1 MRSWSLQDAK
11 ARFSELVRICM
22 QDGPQLVTRHGCEA
36 VVIISAQEYERVSRP
51 RQGLKEFFLSAPRVD
66 LDIDRSADTGRGMEL

>member
-22 QDGPQLVTRHGCEA
+22 QDGPQLVTRHGRKA
-36 VVIISAQEYERVSRP
+36 VVIMSVQEYERVTRP
-51 RQGLKEFFLSAPRVD
+51 RQGLKDFFLSAPRVD
-66 LDIDRSADTGRGMEL
+66 VDIDRSADIGREVEL